1 MEEPFE
7 ERYRGV
13 LQNIEGVLMPV
24 YDQNPKM
31 TDYGAIYV
39 METLIKVF
47 NAELQGRTAA
57 IPQFQPHEQE
67 AFDSVRAVCE
77 WRLGRG
83 KMTDEKGREI
93 DMRIEPIAIEEIIAC
108 LKRIHKSIQF
118 WQRRGGRRA
127 YYEYVKQFTG

>member
-7 ERYRGV
+7 ERHRGV
-13 LQNIEGVLMPV
+13 LQNIEGVLIPV
-24 YDQNPKM
+24 YDQHPKM

-93 DMRIEPIAIEEIIAC
+93 DMKIESNTMEEIIAC

-127 YYEYVKQFTG
+127 YYEYVKQFIG